1 LTSLKTL
8 LLPRNLLLLQ
18 KAPQKPETRQRKNIR
33 PQVYDALS
41 KEDTYIRGPSPVLT
55 GTLSNGL
62 ERLHVAVHFHDS
74 GVSRVR
80 ITEEGLVRWT
90 SDDVVLNV
98 DEMNMASSVEYLE
111 GESLKEFVG
120 DGYVGNYRG
129 VKSGEVTLLLKV
141 APFEMSLLVK
151 GESVM
156 SLNTNQMMHFEKKR
170 DPTTKEKRK
179 LTVKENEKPKKLE
192 KDSLQEHKT
201 YCRFIL
207 F

>member
-1 LTSLKTL
+1 MFVQLT
-8 LLPRNLLLLQ
+8 NN
-18 KAPQKPETRQRKNIR
+18 A
-33 PQVYDALS
+33 
-41 KEDTYIRGPSPVLT
+41 
-55 GTLSNGL
+55 
-62 ERLHVAVHFHDS
+62 HV
-74 GVSRVR
+74 G
-80 ITEEGLVRWT
+80 
-90 SDDVVLNV
+90 DDVVLNV
-98 DEMNMASSVEYLE
+98 DEMNMTSSVEYLE

-179 LTVKENEKPKKLE
+179 LTVTETFVDVKVGDSSSTASVRPSSDASLFSKTGPYIAPVAQTKSLLEEDEVSLTCFVAASLSVIQFQPFVPNANE
-192 KDSLQEHKT
+192 
-201 YCRFIL
+201 
-207 F
+207 

>member
-1 LTSLKTL
+1 MFVQLT
-8 LLPRNLLLLQ
+8 NN
-18 KAPQKPETRQRKNIR
+18 A
-33 PQVYDALS
+33 
-41 KEDTYIRGPSPVLT
+41 
-55 GTLSNGL
+55 
-62 ERLHVAVHFHDS
+62 HV
-74 GVSRVR
+74 G
-80 ITEEGLVRWT
+80 
-90 SDDVVLNV
+90 DDVVLNV
-98 DEMNMASSVEYLE
+98 DEMNMTSSVEYLE

-179 LTVKENEKPKKLE
+179 LTVEENEKPKKSE
-192 KDSLQEHKT
+192 KEIVGYWEDGLAIYADGTREERSET
-201 YCRFIL
+201 
-207 F
+207 